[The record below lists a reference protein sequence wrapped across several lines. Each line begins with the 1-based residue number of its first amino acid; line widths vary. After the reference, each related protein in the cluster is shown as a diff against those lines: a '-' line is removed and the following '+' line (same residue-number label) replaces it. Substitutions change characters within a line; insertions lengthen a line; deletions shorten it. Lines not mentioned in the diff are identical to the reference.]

1 MTDIGWLLPITL
13 VALVVGLIVYRRQRG
28 VKPKQ
33 PITDHHVAA
42 LEALADADTAR
53 ALGELQLAVQ
63 QGQGGVDAY
72 LRLAEL
78 SRSEGQLKKAIHL
91 HRSLAVNTSWS
102 PAVRQR
108 ILRGLAEDY
117 LAAGRWD
124 DALTQLDELR
134 KLDAR
139 DPAIYRRLC
148 QVYLR
153 KLDGE
158 RAEQALKRAHKLEG
172 ASRADE
178 LAILH
183 SELARRFLAE
193 QRQREAGKAIEE
205 ALKLDPNCLP
215 ALRLSVDLALHEGK
229 EQEAADALQNLA
241 LTAQPGSEDDY
252 QRMEKHFFDL
262 GRYHE
267 IQFVYQ
273 EVLSR
278 DPNFWPARFAL
289 ARILQKRG
297 RRDEAAHLLDPG
309 LEADAATAGR
319 AAALLLD
326 WEQPERAR
334 RWLERWAGEAAP
346 RITTYRCRTCGVEHA
361 RPRWYCPACHAFKS
375 YEPVREEPRVQRA
388 R

>member
-1 MTDIGWLLPITL
+1 MTDLAWLLPITIVILVVLL
-13 VALVVGLIVYRRQRG
+13 VAYRRQRG
-28 VKPKQ
+28 AKPKQ
-33 PITDHHVAA
+33 PIADHHLAA
-42 LEALADADTAR
+42 LEALADGDGGR

-153 KLDGE
+153 KQDGE
-158 RAEQALKRAHKLEG
+158 RAEQALKRAHRLEG
-172 ASRADE
+172 NARGDE

-183 SELARRFLAE
+183 SELARRFLAD
-193 QRQREAGKAIEE
+193 QRQREAAKSIQE

-215 ALRLSVDLALHEGK
+215 ALRLSVDIALHEGK

-252 QRMEKHFFDL
+252 ARMEKQFFDL

-273 EVLSR
+273 EVLSKE
-278 DPNFWPARFAL
+278 PGFWPARFAL

-297 RRDEAAHLLDPG
+297 RRDEAVHLLDPG

-319 AAALLLD
+319 AAAMLLD

-334 RWLERWAGEAAP
+334 RWLERWAGEAQP
-346 RITTYRCRTCGVEHA
+346 RVTTYRCRTCGVEHA

-375 YEPVREEPRVQRA
+375 YEPVREDYRVQRA
-388 R
+388 T